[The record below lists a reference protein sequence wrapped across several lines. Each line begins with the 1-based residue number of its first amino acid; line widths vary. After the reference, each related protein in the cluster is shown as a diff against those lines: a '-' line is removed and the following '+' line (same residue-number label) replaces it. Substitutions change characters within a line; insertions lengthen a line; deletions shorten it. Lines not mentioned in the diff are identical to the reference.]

1 MQLGSVMGI
10 AAGGMRLEANRLA
23 GSAQRV
29 AEESVRDY
37 AAVDRVSLGSAAQ
50 PAAVSGYG
58 PGGAAVSSAN
68 EQAGPGKVDMAT
80 EQVTQL
86 SSLRAFQANVAVLR
100 TADDMLGSL
109 ISQRG

>member
-1 MQLGSVMGI
+1 MEYGP
-10 AAGGMRLEANRLA
+10 AAGI
-23 GSAQRV
+23 
-29 AEESVRDY
+29 DPY
-37 AAVDRVSLGSAAQ
+37 H
-50 PAAVSGYG
+50 
-58 PGGAAVSSAN
+58 
-68 EQAGPGKVDMAT
+68 GKVDMAT

>member
-1 MQLGSVMGI
+1 
-10 AAGGMRLEANRLA
+10 
-23 GSAQRV
+23 
-29 AEESVRDY
+29 
-37 AAVDRVSLGSAAQ
+37 LGSAAQ